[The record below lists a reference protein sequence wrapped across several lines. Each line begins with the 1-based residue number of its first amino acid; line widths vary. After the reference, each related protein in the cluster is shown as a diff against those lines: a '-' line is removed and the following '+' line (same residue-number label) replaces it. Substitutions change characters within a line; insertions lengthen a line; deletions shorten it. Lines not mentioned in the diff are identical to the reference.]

1 MIASGSNFRG
11 GVLLLLWLL
20 GALLSGG
27 ECRAQ
32 GCDSCRVAP
41 ERGRR
46 LDRRE
51 HVGYEGIER
60 IVPTHLK
67 VQYAGGM
74 GFLSFGAGW
83 DYGRK
88 CRWETDALVG
98 FVPHNYSDKFH
109 ATFTLKQN
117 YIPWSIRC
125 SRRLAVEPFTCGIY
139 MNFISGEDYWVR
151 EPDRYPTSRYYGFTS
166 RMRLHL
172 CFGQRLTYYL
182 REGNALRHVTLFY
195 ELSVSD
201 LDLIAKC
208 GNRTLGLSDIVY
220 FSAGV
225 KFQLIRDR

>member
-1 MIASGSNFRG
+1 MSVSGSSFR
-11 GVLLLLWLL
+11 VCLLLLCLVW
-20 GALLSGG
+20 ALAPA

-32 GCDSCRVAP
+32 RSDSCRAAA
-41 ERGRR
+41 RGARR
-46 LDRRE
+46 LDWRE
-51 HVGYEGIER
+51 HVGYKGVER

-67 VQYAGGM
+67 AQYAGGM
-74 GFLSFGAGW
+74 GFLSFGVGW

-125 SRRLAVEPFTCGIY
+125 CRRLAVEPLTCGIY
-139 MNFISGEDYWVR
+139 LNFISGEDYWVR
-151 EPDRYPTSRYYGFTS
+151 VPDRYPTSRYYGFTS

-172 CFGQRLTYYL
+172 CVGQRLTYCL
-182 REGNALRHVTLFY
+182 KQGNALRHVSLFY

-201 LDLIAKC
+201 LDFIAKC
-208 GNRTLGLSDIVY
+208 GNRTLPLSDIIY
-220 FSAGV
+220 FSVGV
-225 KFQLIRDR
+225 KFQLIKQ